1 MLFLILGAPVAIG
14 VGSFF
19 ALKTFLPKL
28 NPSHRAGIAVG
39 ITLILFVILAVCLF
53 EIGLHVGV

>member
-1 MLFLILGAPVAIG
+1 MLFLILGAPVAMG

-19 ALKTFLPKL
+19 ALKAFLPQL
-28 NPSHRAGIAVG
+28 NPSHRAGIAVR

-53 EIGLHVGV
+53 EVGLHVGV